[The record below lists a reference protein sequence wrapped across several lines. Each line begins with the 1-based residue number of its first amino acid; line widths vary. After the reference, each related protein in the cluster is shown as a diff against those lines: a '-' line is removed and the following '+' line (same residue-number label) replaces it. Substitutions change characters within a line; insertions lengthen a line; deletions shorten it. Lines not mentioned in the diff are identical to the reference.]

1 MSGEVTTPADLA
13 GGAYEGTVRQQ
24 AKKLHDELIK
34 QTIEDMESWMKAVE
48 NEWAQAHPGEQMG
61 PPIPPE
67 EVQGY
72 RVKVQNEYFEWVIPA
87 FEQRLK
93 PDPDDLD
100 PVIDTMRTIEG
111 MFEGSADT
119 AGNFTG
125 ASAALGR
132 INDVRVEMAG
142 WEGTF
147 KDNFID
153 NFLTPLQSVVPN
165 QRKLLSV
172 VRGQLECNKII
183 YVRYRKAVVELLKKS
198 IDAVQMLNNARDP
211 KSELWGTLVACA
223 IGTALGAVTGGWGLA
238 ATAVL
243 LDAGGT
249 LAQGLLP
256 DPPPTNDLSAPTA
269 AEVAV
274 KISEAL
280 NKLDADTYEQERM
293 VADALNALG
302 AMLED
307 NRATSIKANTP
318 GAFSVAEPK
327 LNEATPGQITGGS
340 FRPAT

>member
-13 GGAYEGTVRQQ
+13 GGTYDSTVRQQ
-24 AKKLHDELIK
+24 AQKLHDELVK
-34 QTIEDMESWMKAVE
+34 QTLEDIESWMRAVE
-48 NEWAQAHPGEQMG
+48 NEWAKAHPGEQMG

-67 EVQGY
+67 EVEGY
-72 RVKVQNEYFEWVIPA
+72 RGKVRTEYFEWVVPA
-87 FEQRLK
+87 FEKCLK
-93 PDPDDLD
+93 PDPDDLN
-100 PVIDTMRTIEG
+100 PVIDTLRKIEG

-132 INDVRVEMAG
+132 INDVRTEMSG
-142 WEGTF
+142 WEGSF

-172 VRGQLECNKII
+172 VREQLECNKII
-183 YVRYRKAVVELLKKS
+183 YIRFRKAVLELLKKS
-198 IDAVQMLNNARDP
+198 IDATQMLNNARDP
-211 KSELWGTLVACA
+211 KAELWGTLVACA
-223 IGTALGAVTGGWGLA
+223 LGTALGAVTGGWGLA

-256 DPPPTNDLSAPTA
+256 NPPETNDLGAPTA

-274 KISEAL
+274 KVSQAL
-280 NKLDADTYEQERM
+280 SKLDGDTFEQEKL
-293 VADALNALG
+293 VADALNAL
-302 AMLED
+302 ATMLDD
-307 NRATSIKANTP
+307 NRAKSIKANTP
-318 GAFSVAEPK
+318 GNFSVAEPK
-327 LNEATPGQITGGS
+327 LNEATPKQITDGS
-340 FRPAT
+340 FRPAS